1 MNPDLSNDE
10 VQRQLREARRAQE
23 ASAPL
28 FARALRRAFDP
39 SSGASLDDKAQLVGV
54 PRRALLSAGALLGAG
69 VVLAACGSSDDDQLP
84 VTGSIPAV
92 PEDPTTTAPGSEA
105 LDLVVLNTARSIEL
119 LAVDVYG
126 QALDSDLLETRALVD
141 TAELFRD
148 QHEEHAEALSA
159 AVRQLGGRP
168 VTEANQYLLENEVA
182 PLVAE
187 LTDET
192 TVVELALALETTAAA
207 TYVKTTPT
215 LTTPELRQAAMSV
228 GGVEARHVAILHN
241 ALQMVPVP
249 VAFFRTSAAA
259 PELAYV
265 DE

>member
-1 MNPDLSNDE
+1 MNPDLPNDE
-10 VQRQLREARRAQE
+10 VQRQLREVRRAQE

-39 SSGASLDDKAQLVGV
+39 SSGTSVDDKVQLVGV

-69 VVLAACGSSDDDQLP
+69 VVLAACGSSDDDQIP

-92 PEDPTTTAPGSEA
+92 PENPTTTAPGSTA

-141 TAELFRD
+141 
-148 QHEEHAEALSA
+148 
-159 AVRQLGGRP
+159 
-168 VTEANQYLLENEVA
+168 
-182 PLVAE
+182 
-187 LTDET
+187 TDET

-228 GGVEARHVAILHN
+228 GGVEARHVAILHS

-259 PELAYV
+259 PEVAYV